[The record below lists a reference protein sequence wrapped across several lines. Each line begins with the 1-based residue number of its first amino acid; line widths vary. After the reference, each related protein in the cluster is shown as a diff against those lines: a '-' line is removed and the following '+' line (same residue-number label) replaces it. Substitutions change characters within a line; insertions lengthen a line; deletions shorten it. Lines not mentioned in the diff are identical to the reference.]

1 MAFLPTQHLR
11 AGNTAL
17 RVVPLSPDLLPQ
29 LMRLQAVAYAGQP
42 VLETEAFFANRLA
55 LAPQGCLAVVT
66 AAYGSAGG
74 QPAGTLAGYLI
85 SHPWHA
91 GLPPALGVTLDTLP
105 ADDACFWYL
114 HDCAISPLW
123 RGQGMAQRLLATA
136 GRLGQAHGM
145 RGLRLVS
152 LGSAVRFWQRHGFV
166 TLGGDELTLPASGVC
181 AADDR
186 TRQLRAKLA
195 DYGTGARFMQHLFS

>member
-1 MAFLPTQHLR
+1 MAFLPTQQLR
-11 AGNTAL
+11 ARNTAL

-66 AAYGSAGG
+66 DSYSWATG
-74 QPAGTLAGYLI
+74 QAAGTLVGYLI
-85 SHPWHA
+85 SHPWHD
-91 GLPPALGVTLDTLP
+91 GLPPALGVALDTLP
-105 ADDACFWYL
+105 GHDACFWYL

-123 RGQGMAQRLLATA
+123 RGHGMAQRLLATA
-136 GRLGQAHGM
+136 GRLGQTHGM

-152 LGSAVRFWQRHGFV
+152 LGGAVRFWQRHGFV
-166 TLGGDELTLPASGVC
+166 ALGGDDVALPGAGPD
-181 AADDR
+181 AAGDGA
-186 TRQLRAKLA
+186 RQLRAKLA